1 MQTAAEYSW
10 KTGCG
15 REECKAQSVVN
26 THSDGA
32 NGEIVS
38 ESWMRVQLTSHSHHD
53 ANTHTLS
60 KHSLNTHI
68 TMLTFTLTLTIR

>member
-53 ANTHTLS
+53 ANTQTDT
-60 KHSLNTHI
+60 NN
-68 TMLTFTLTLTIR
+68 